1 MVRTEA
7 LKKAQKKYY
16 EKIKHS
22 PKYRLK
28 VKMYQQKLKKRYKED
43 EEYRNK
49 KKEYQK
55 NYYNKKRINK

>member
-1 MVRTEA
+1 MVRSEA

-22 PKYRLK
+22 PNYRLK
-28 VKMYQQKLKKRYKED
+28 VKLYQQKLKTKYKED

-49 KKEYQK
+49 KKQYQK
-55 NYYNKKRINK
+55 KN